1 MVNGVLRTVGVDAS
15 DADVTIAIALES
27 PLMIRSLLVAAV
39 SLAVV
44 STAQAQ
50 TDTAQSNAAGEA
62 RVRAILR
69 TTPLIDGHNDLPWA
83 LREDHGNDPYAVDL
97 ATDLTA
103 TGLHTDIPR
112 LRTGGV
118 GAQLWSVYVP
128 AALPP
133 TEAARETFEQ
143 IDTVRRIVAA
153 HPDAFELAT
162 TADDIVRIHRAGK
175 IASLMGMEGGYSI
188 DDSLGLLRQFHE
200 AGARYMTLT
209 HSKTTTWA
217 DSATDAPKWGGLNPF
232 GEAVVREMNRL
243 GMMVD
248 LSHVSEE
255 TMMDA
260 LRVSDAPVIFSH
272 SSARAVTGHP
282 RNVPDSVLRLMP
294 EDGGIVMV
302 TFVPGFINET
312 VRAWSADRA
321 AEDARLKALNPGAPD
336 AVTAGLAAWTQ
347 AHPIPR
353 AAVSDLLAHIQHV
366 RDVAGI
372 DHVGLGG
379 DFDGIDALPEGIT
392 GVDAYPAILAAL
404 MQAGWTE
411 ADIRKIAG
419 ENMLR
424 VMRAVEAVA
433 ASKTGER
440 PGMAVNAG

>member
-1 MVNGVLRTVGVDAS
+1 
-15 DADVTIAIALES
+15 
-27 PLMIRSLLVAAV
+27 MIRSLLLAAV
-39 SLAVV
+39 SLAIT

-50 TDTAQSNAAGEA
+50 TDAAGEA

-83 LREDHGNDPYAVDL
+83 LRQDHGNDPYAVDL
-97 ATDLTA
+97 TTDLTA

-112 LRTGGV
+112 LRSGGV

-128 AALPP
+128 AVLTP

-188 DDSLGLLRQFHE
+188 DDSLGLLRQFHA

-232 GEAVVREMNRL
+232 GEAVVKEMNRL

-255 TMMDA
+255 TMLDA
-260 LRVSDAPVIFSH
+260 MQVSDAPVIFSH

-294 EDGGIVMV
+294 EDGGIVMI

-321 AEDARLKALNPGAPD
+321 AEDARLKAMNPGAPD
-336 AVTAGLAAWTQ
+336 AVTAGLTAWTE

-353 AAVSDLLAHIQHV
+353 AAVSDLVAHIQHV

-404 MQAGWTE
+404 MQTGWTE

-433 ASKTGER
+433 ASKAGER
-440 PGMAVNAG
+440 PGMAVNAPL